1 MEDVF
6 GLSLPVDLLLVDA
19 SPKQDAGTTFAP
31 PGDCAAINSSAPC
44 DECRRRRVK
53 DPPLDALGRWAR
65 ARTRCAGVVALDDL
79 SERHW
84 RGLHPRASISSNP
97 PEGPGSEESTH
108 PGAGAERAALG
119 VLLPIETPATLR
131 LLLALADGVS
141 RVACDVFVFGRTS
154 LDDRLIARGLFVVG
168 PVASVET
175 ARVAAQYR
183 ISRYLLPYRLE
194 NYSGARKLSATAPA
208 PAAYFDWSFGAGR
221 VIPPRSRPRSADLR
235 RQGGARGLRV
245 AAQEEHRRPVVIEG
259 QARSP
264 PRGLGGADSIAR
276 ARGSAPAAKR

>member
-1 MEDVF
+1 
-6 GLSLPVDLLLVDA
+6 
-19 SPKQDAGTTFAP
+19 
-31 PGDCAAINSSAPC
+31 
-44 DECRRRRVK
+44 VK

-65 ARTRCAGVVALDDL
+65 ARTRCAGVVALDEL
-79 SERHW
+79 SGRHW

-131 LLLALADGVS
+131 LLLALADGV
-141 RVACDVFVFGRTS
+141 AGAPCDVFVFGRTS

-194 NYSGARKLSATAPA
+194 NYWVLESFRATAPA

-221 VIPPRSRPRSADLR
+221 VIPPDLGLDPRICDDRAARAVCGWLR
-235 RQGGARGLRV
+235 R
-245 AAQEEHRRPVVIEG
+245 
-259 QARSP
+259 
-264 PRGLGGADSIAR
+264 SI
-276 ARGSAPAAKR
+276 GDPS